1 MSDLFLKASRI
12 KLRFDTNS
20 GPLAAE
26 DLWDLPI
33 SSERKTNLADI
44 AMKVK
49 ARLDLV
55 SGLSFVKQPTKQI
68 DPTDQLR
75 FDILRFIIETKQDE
89 NAAAATARDN
99 AAKKQRLLQLI
110 AEKEDDSLKGK
121 SVEELKALAES
132 L

>member
-12 KLRFDTNS
+12 KLRFDTS
-20 GPLAAE
+20 KGPLAAE

-33 SSERKTNLADI
+33 SSDRKLNLADI
-44 AMKVK
+44 ALEAKG
-49 ARLDLV
+49 RLDKV
-55 SGLSFVKQPTKQI
+55 SGLSFVKQPTKEI
-68 DPTDQLR
+68 DQTDQLR

-89 NAAAATARDN
+89 NAAAVAARDN
-99 AAKKQRLLQLI
+99 ATKKQRLLQLI

-121 SVEELKALAES
+121 SVDELRALAES